1 MFRLLIT
8 GSRTWSDVAVIE
20 REFGVVAEHEGSNVV
35 LVSGGAKGAD
45 TLCEQVAE
53 KLGWTIERH
62 LPDWSVGKRAGFDR
76 NKVMVDSGADFC
88 LAFIL
93 DESAGA
99 SQCSRIAKE
108 AKIPTKP
115 IKVTSPKN
123 WVVEYLKGGE

>member
-20 REFGVVAEHEGSNVV
+20 REFAVVAEHEGSDVV

-53 KLGWTIERH
+53 RYGWVVERH

-76 NKVMVDSGADFC
+76 NRLMVDLGADYC

-93 DESAGA
+93 DDSAGA

-108 AKIPTKP
+108 AKIPTKR
-115 IKVTSPKN
+115 IKVASPTR
-123 WVVEYLKGGE
+123 WVVDYLKGGE

>member
-8 GSRTWSDVAVIE
+8 GSRTWSDSSAIE
-20 REFGVVAEHEGSNVV
+20 REFAVVAKHEGSNVV

-53 KLGWTIERH
+53 RYGWVVERH

-76 NKVMVDSGADFC
+76 NKLMVDLGADYC
-88 LAFIL
+88 LAFIK
-93 DESAGA
+93 DDSAGA

-108 AKIPTKP
+108 AKIPTKA
-115 IKVTSPKN
+115 IKVQSWLTD
-123 WVVEYLKGGE
+123 YLKGGE

>member
-8 GSRTWSDVAVIE
+8 GSRDWSDVAVIE
-20 REFGVVAEHEGSNVV
+20 REFEVVAEHEGANVV

-53 KLGWTIERH
+53 KYGWVVERH

-76 NKVMVDSGADFC
+76 NRVMVEAGAHFC

-93 DESAGA
+93 DDSAGA

-108 AKIPTKP
+108 AKIPTKR
-115 IKVTSPKN
+115 IKATSPN
-123 WVVEYLKGGE
+123 LWVVDYLKGGE